1 MAMMARQIKDQKQE
15 RTEAKGNQGKAQAA
29 KKSKQRLL
37 GAATRPFRAITL
49 PPPLQQVSRPT
60 SLVSHVCVPPPASLN
75 YSSMYKVSLCNLCHF
90 RQHLEL
96 ATQEAAKV
104 GGDGDG

>member
-1 MAMMARQIKDQKQE
+1 MPKMTIGNGVARQIKDQRHE

-49 PPPLQQVSRPT
+49 PSPLQQV
-60 SLVSHVCVPPPASLN
+60 
-75 YSSMYKVSLCNLCHF
+75 
-90 RQHLEL
+90 
-96 ATQEAAKV
+96 
-104 GGDGDG
+104 